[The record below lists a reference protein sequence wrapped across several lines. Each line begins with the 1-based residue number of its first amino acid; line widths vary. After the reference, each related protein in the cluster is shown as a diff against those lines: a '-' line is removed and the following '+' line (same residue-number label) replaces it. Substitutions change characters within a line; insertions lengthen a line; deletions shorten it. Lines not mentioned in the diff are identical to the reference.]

1 VRPFCRCLAA
11 MMIAMPLPAVA
22 QGARPDAV
30 NAAPAPLPPRR
41 PASLPRS
48 RPVEPP
54 ASVAPSVIQPKTA
67 PAEAARPGGTIESA
81 MPPPPASLSCT
92 VGLSAS
98 HGDGISPIDPAK
110 LHAGLETGCHVDEP
124 VLVRR
129 LTLRQGEAS
138 ETLVL
143 DPPATMA
150 CDLAAALARWA
161 QTGLQPLA
169 KGHFSQRIT
178 RLRVGGGHEC
188 RRRNRSKTGPLSEH
202 ATGRALDIFGFV
214 LEGEQIPDVGK
225 RASGAKP
232 SQDTAANTISVER
245 PAGPRQLAF
254 IEAVRQSAC
263 GAFMTVL
270 GPGSDAAHANHLH
283 LDIQAR
289 RSGASRFCQ

>member
-1 VRPFCRCLAA
+1 
-11 MMIAMPLPAVA
+11 MIALPLPAAA
-22 QGARPDAV
+22 QGARADAV
-30 NAAPAPLPPRR
+30 VAEPTPMPPRR
-41 PASLPRS
+41 PASLPPRS
-48 RPVEPP
+48 KAVEPT
-54 ASVAPSVIQPKTA
+54 ASVAPSAAEPKTA
-67 PAEAARPGGTIESA
+67 PVGAAKDGGAIESA
-81 MPPPPASLSCT
+81 MPPPPVSLSCT

-110 LHAGLETGCHVDEP
+110 LHAGIEAGCHVDEP

-138 ETLVL
+138 NTLAV

-150 CDLAAALARWA
+150 CELAAALARWA

-178 RLRVGGGHEC
+178 RLHVGGGHEC

-202 ATGRALDIFGFV
+202 ATGRALDIFSFV
-214 LEGEQIPDVGK
+214 LQGAERPEAASEARGAATSDDGGK
-225 RASGAKP
+225 
-232 SQDTAANTISVER
+232 TTTISVER
-245 PAGPRQLAF
+245 PAGPQQLAF

>member
-1 VRPFCRCLAA
+1 
-11 MMIAMPLPAVA
+11 MMIAMSLPAA
-22 QGARPDAV
+22 GQNAHRDGV
-30 NAAPAPLPPRR
+30 NAAPAPFPPRR
-41 PASLPRS
+41 PASLPRATPAE
-48 RPVEPP
+48 RPGSAGPAAVRPP
-54 ASVAPSVIQPKTA
+54 AAPV
-67 PAEAARPGGTIESA
+67 EAARPPGTLESA
-81 MPPPPASLSCT
+81 MPAPPASLSCT

-110 LHAGLETGCHVDEP
+110 LHAGLESGCHVDEP

-129 LTLRQGEAS
+129 LTLRQGDAS
-138 ETLVL
+138 ETLAL

-150 CDLAAALARWA
+150 CDLAAALGRWA

-169 KGHFSQRIT
+169 KGHFSQRIV

-188 RRRNRSKTGPLSEH
+188 RRRNRSKAGPLSEH
-202 ATGRALDIFGFV
+202 ATGRALDIFSFV
-214 LEGEQIPDVGK
+214 LDGADRSEAGK
-225 RASGAKP
+225 DAKGATSSK
-232 SQDTAANTISVER
+232 DAGAETMISIES
-245 PAGPRQLAF
+245 PKGPRQLAF

-283 LDIQAR
+283 LDIQER